1 MWHLL
6 HEERFR
12 YVYRSLRSCSILALI
27 AHKKRNFNLV
37 TITFLLWTTTVRK
50 EVIFLKFCVHWTADS
65 DASWTY
71 QILLEDA
78 GFLKK
83 I

>member
-27 AHKKRNFNLV
+27 AQKKKKFQFSRNNIF
-37 TITFLLWTTTVRK
+37 TVNHNRQK
-50 EVIFLKFCVHWTADS
+50 RSNFP
-65 DASWTY
+65 
-71 QILLEDA
+71 QILCPLNCR
-78 GFLKK
+78 
-83 I
+83 